1 MEVNQSSKTG
11 ENLDIDLFKIFYLLW
26 KNKLLLISSIIIF
39 TVIGYLV
46 YKFSDEPIEIYVD
59 LSPKSET
66 MPYLDRLDHFGVAT
80 KSIYRNYLASLL
92 EPKIL
97 KLSLKNIYPNLND
110 EELDKEV
117 IEKLNQF
124 QLNVVNN
131 DLSNAFQADVDDLK
145 YKFFRLSYFTYDS
158 TEEGRELVN
167 QIIINSNQYF
177 INNFL
182 ETIKLSLEDIY
193 KTNTM
198 KNENKIKES
207 ESDAIMIKEKL
218 RLSRLTQIDTL
229 KLNLKIADSLQIVEP
244 LPELAKL
251 ISTGS
256 TRNDEKD
263 ASIDDNVKLGYES
276 RLYILGKN
284 FLLNELEML
293 NELGELRSN
302 ELDKKLAEI
311 KMRESLMNV
320 IKDLDDI
327 TTINAGIFL
336 ENVLS
341 QEDFFIVNYDF
352 ASIKLDTETKVLF
365 YLFIGMLV
373 GFLVASLII
382 FFENARKT
390 RDLPL

>member
-373 GFLVASLII
+373 GFLVASLVI